1 MPKQSVREGTGV
13 RGRRPG
19 PLHPPDQVRQ
29 HLALASGVEPMMRTD
44 PTGLLPGLAGLEEP
58 DCPAC
63 ATGWH
68 TRCCLP
74 TWLMTA
80 MGSWS
85 SAAVTGC

>member
-1 MPKQSVREGTGV
+1 
-13 RGRRPG
+13 
-19 PLHPPDQVRQ
+19 
-29 HLALASGVEPMMRTD
+29 MMRTD
-44 PTGLLPGLAGLEEP
+44 PTGLLPGLAGVEEP

-68 TRCCLP
+68 TRCLLL
-74 TWLMTA
+74 TWPMTA